1 MKNKEF
7 DNILDECLE
16 RLLVKGET
24 IEQCL
29 ASYPEQATELEP
41 LLQTALAAKKVS
53 AIHPRPEFRAR
64 ARYQFH
70 SALREVGT
78 KRGLRFFGWQPRW
91 ATAVAMVLIM
101 LLAGSGTVA
110 AAGNSMPDEPL
121 YPVKLATE
129 QVRLRLTPSNLG
141 KAQLYVN
148 FADKRVL
155 EIARM
160 AEVGKPELV
169 ERTARRLDT
178 HLAMIAYLVSPPEQE
193 EAVLMAPPAEEAP
206 APPPTK
212 APGPPGETD
221 GRPVPTREINR
232 RARLRAAVANYAI
245 HHPAALRAVLNRA
258 PESAKPALR
267 RAIAISVARYEK
279 ALEAIG
285 E

>member
-53 AIHPRPEFRAR
+53 TIQPRPEFRAR

-70 SALREVGT
+70 SALREIKT
-78 KRGLRFFGWQPRW
+78 KRGHRFFGWQPRW
-91 ATAVAMVLIM
+91 ATAVAIVLI
-101 LLAGSGTVA
+101 LLLGGGGTVA
-110 AAGNSMPDEPL
+110 AAGNSMPDGTL
-121 YPVKLATE
+121 YPMKLATE
-129 QVRLRLTPSNLG
+129 QVRLKLTLSDLG

-155 EIARM
+155 EIAHM
-160 AEVGKPELV
+160 AKEGKPEMV

-178 HLAMIAYLVSPPEQE
+178 HLAMIAYLVSAQE
-193 EAVLMAPPAEEAP
+193 EAEMLMAPPP
-206 APPPTK
+206 AK
-212 APGPPGETD
+212 APGPPEAGGE
-221 GRPVPTREINR
+221 PVPPRQINR
-232 RARLRAAVANYAI
+232 RAKLRLAVAHYAI
-245 HHPAALRAVLNRA
+245 QHPAALRAALNEA
-258 PESAKPALR
+258 PESAQPALR
-267 RAIAISVARYEK
+267 RAIAISIAGYENTLK
-279 ALEAIG
+279 AIG